1 MSENE
6 KRGKLN
12 YWKMEIYTF
21 CDRLFVYPTGN
32 HFVDVEKNLLFH

>member
-21 CDRLFVYPTGN
+21 CDRLFVYLTGN